1 MQPANE
7 LTYNQAL
14 SELEK
19 ILAALRGEDCDVD
32 KLTSMTARA
41 VELLNHCRSRLTTTD
56 EELRRILDSL
66 QN

>member
-1 MQPANE
+1 MQPVNE

-19 ILAALRGEDCDVD
+19 ILTALRGDDCDVD
-32 KLTSMTARA
+32 KLTAMTARA

-56 EELRRILDSL
+56 EELHRILDSL

>member
-1 MQPANE
+1 MQSANE

-19 ILAALRGEDCDVD
+19 ILTALRSDDCDVD
-32 KLTSMTARA
+32 KLTAMTARA

>member
-19 ILAALRGEDCDVD
+19 ILTALRGDDCDVD
-32 KLTSMTARA
+32 KLTAMTARA

-56 EELRRILDSL
+56 E
-66 QN
+66 